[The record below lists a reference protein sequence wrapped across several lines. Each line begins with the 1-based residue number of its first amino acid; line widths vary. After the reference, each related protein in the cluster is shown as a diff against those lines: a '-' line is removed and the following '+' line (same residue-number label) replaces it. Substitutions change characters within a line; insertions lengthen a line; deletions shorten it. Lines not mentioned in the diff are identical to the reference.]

1 HVLDYVEQCCLEPRE
16 GEVEPGHARD
26 GEVVRAGVSR
36 SRDAVDLG
44 AAGVTEPEQARSL
57 VEGLS
62 RGVVEPRTK
71 HWGLARTILNVRCEH
86 CGLSRLI
93 LSVPHHRLTAA
104 RNQAEKRRLDRV
116 RLEIERR
123 NVSLE

>member
-62 RGVVEPRTK
+62 RGVVDRRAK
-71 HWGLARTILNVRCEH
+71 HWGLARTILNVQQ
-86 CGLSRLI
+86 
-93 LSVPHHRLTAA
+93 HRVTTA
-104 RNQAEKRRLDRV
+104 REQAEKRRLDRV

-123 NVSLE
+123 NVSLEVIHRRPRPPPR